1 MGSLYLTRPP
11 GPGLTPDGMSY
22 LGAAESW
29 AAGHGLRIPYAAWS
43 DPDSNSALRIF
54 APGFPITIGV
64 AIKLGAS
71 PVQGARV
78 VQALAAAFTAV
89 TLAWLLDLLAGAAA
103 AALGCAAILLLPAI
117 MRDYIAVLSE
127 PLFMA
132 CLSLAVLLMV
142 TRPARPFGY
151 GLAAAAAATIRYA
164 GLSLAAATALW
175 AFAQPGDLRSRA
187 RRAAV
192 AVAPTLLLAALW
204 IVRTALVA
212 RSAPVGVGRPAL
224 ALGDALVQAAGAV
237 AFTLAPALD
246 DTRWLGPAAVLVL
259 VLAIATLAWNS
270 RVGLAPAERSLHI
283 VLGLFGT
290 CYVGLVVAA
299 KVFVGHD
306 IPLDLRI
313 LSPLMLCAALA
324 LVVALRKGLV
334 RWPVPMRAIAVLA
347 IIGWLAGSVLS
358 AKELVD
364 DIGMNGYDFA
374 ERNWKESETLAWLK
388 REGAGYA
395 LYGNHPVPIYY
406 YLHRSSRDLPS
417 TLAPDSLRRF
427 AARFA
432 AAPAALVVFGDT
444 TWRSA
449 VPGDLL
455 ASRLNLR
462 AAVRLHDGTVW
473 LSSVPVSGATS
484 SP

>member
-1 MGSLYLTRPP
+1 
-11 GPGLTPDGMSY
+11 MSY

-29 AAGHGLRIPYAAWS
+29 AGGRGLRVPYAAWS
-43 DPDSNSALRIF
+43 DHDSTSPLRIF

-78 VQALAAAFTAV
+78 IQALAAAVAAAA
-89 TLAWLLDLLAGAAA
+89 LACLLDLLAGTFA
-103 AALGCAAILLLPAI
+103 AALGCAAILLSPAL
-117 MRDYIAVLSE
+117 MQDYIAVLSE
-127 PLFMA
+127 PMFLA
-132 CLSLAVLLMV
+132 CLSLAFLLMV
-142 TRPARPFGY
+142 TRSAKPLGY
-151 GLAAAAAATIRYA
+151 GLAAAAAAAVRYA
-164 GLSLAAATALW
+164 GLSLAGAAALW
-175 AFAQPGDLRSRA
+175 AFAQPGELRARV

-192 AVAPTLLLAALW
+192 AIAPTLLLAFAW

-212 RSAPVGVGRPAL
+212 HSAPVGVGRPVL
-224 ALGDALVQAAGAV
+224 APFDALSQAAGAL

-246 DTRWLGPAAVLVL
+246 DTRWFGPAAVLVFA
-259 VLAIATLAWNS
+259 LASATLAWNI
-270 RVGLAPAERSLHI
+270 RHGLEPAERPLHL

-290 CYVGLVVAA
+290 CYVMLIVAA

-324 LVVALRKGLV
+324 LAVALRKGLE
-334 RWPVPMRAIAVLA
+334 RWPLLVRAIAALIVTA
-347 IIGWLAGSVLS
+347 WLTGAVVS
-358 AKELVD
+358 ARGLVD
-364 DIGMNGYDFA
+364 DIGVNGYDFA
-374 ERNWKESETLAWLK
+374 EQSWKKSETLAWLT

-406 YLHRSSRDLPS
+406 YVHRPSRDLPN

-427 AARFA
+427 AARFGA
-432 AAPAALVVFGDT
+432 LPAALVVFSDT
-444 TWRSA
+444 TWQTA
-449 VPGDLL
+449 VPGAVL

-462 AAVRLHDGTVW
+462 VAARLSDGIIW
-473 LSSVPVSGATS
+473 LSPAPLSGAKS